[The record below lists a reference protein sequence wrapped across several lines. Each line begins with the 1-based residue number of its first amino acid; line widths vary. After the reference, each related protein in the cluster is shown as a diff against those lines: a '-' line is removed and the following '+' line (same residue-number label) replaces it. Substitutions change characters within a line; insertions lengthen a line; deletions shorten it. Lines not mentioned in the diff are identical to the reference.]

1 MVYEILKVI
10 KNAQG
15 LHGYA
20 RVETADNYDAAL
32 LRIGELALTFPAS
45 ELVLVEMK
53 PIKFSIQVETLK

>member
-20 RVETADNYDAAL
+20 RVEMANDYDAAL
-32 LRIGELALTFPAS
+32 FRIGELAQTFPAS
-45 ELVLVEMK
+45 ELILVEIK
-53 PIKFSIQVETLK
+53 PIKFYIKVEPN